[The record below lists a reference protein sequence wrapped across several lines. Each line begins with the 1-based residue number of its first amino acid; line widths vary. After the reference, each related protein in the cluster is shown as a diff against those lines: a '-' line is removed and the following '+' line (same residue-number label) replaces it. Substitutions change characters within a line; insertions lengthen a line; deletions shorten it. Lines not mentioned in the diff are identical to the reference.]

1 MQDSLISRLFVYQKE
16 RFPLLVH
23 LPLIAAFS
31 FSVVGYSR
39 ACRGAAGFID
49 LGDYMVCVATNIAMF
64 FMLRV
69 SDEHKDKEDDA
80 RFRKYLPVPRGLI
93 SLKELRILAW
103 SLFVII
109 TALNVLIYPQLLVL
123 YFVMMAYLALMRY
136 EFFIPKWLKRHQVMY
151 IATHMVIIPLA
162 DIYASSYD
170 WKLAGISAPIG
181 LLFFFGVS
189 FLNGVILEVG
199 RKLRVKE
206 TEEEGV
212 VSYTKLWGAQ
222 SAGVVWIVL
231 LVANF
236 VLARIA
242 MQHAAALSGVEFILN
257 ILFVMA
263 MLPAL
268 WFVIKPVKA
277 ATKLIELMSL
287 IWALGMYI
295 TLGSTPLLI
304 QLSNG

>member
-1 MQDSLISRLFVYQKE
+1 MQDSLLSRLYVYQKE

-23 LPLIAAFS
+23 LPLIASFS
-31 FSVVGYSR
+31 FSVIGYSR
-39 ACRGAAGFID
+39 ACRGAAGFVNW
-49 LGDYMVCVATNIAMF
+49 GDYLVCVATNIAMF

-69 SDEHKDKEDDA
+69 SDEYKDKEDDA
-80 RFRKYLPVPRGLI
+80 KFRQYLPVPRGLI
-93 SLKELRILAW
+93 SLKELSVLAW
-103 SLFVII
+103 TLFAVS
-109 TALNVLIYPQLLVL
+109 TAVNVFFYPRLLML
-123 YFVMMAYLALMRY
+123 YFAMMIYLALMRY
-136 EFFIPKWLKRHQVMY
+136 EFFIPVWLKKHQVMY

-162 DIYASSYD
+162 DIYAGSYD
-170 WKLAGISAPIG
+170 WKLAGASAPVG

-199 RKLRVKE
+199 RKLRVTE

-212 VSYTKLWGAQ
+212 LSYTKLWGIQ
-222 SAGVVWIVL
+222 GAGVVWIVL

-236 VLARIA
+236 TLARIA
-242 MQHAAALSGVEFILN
+242 MKYAIALSGLEFVLN
-257 ILFVMA
+257 ILFVTA

-304 QLSNG
+304 QLSKG